1 MHSYL
6 RAIGFSEIKKEAE
19 AEKLLEEVFHDY
31 TEREIAKSENNKTV
45 FIQMKK
51 EYATDMG
58 IMLCG
63 DLDESGFHRQYYF
76 PYFNGAKVT
85 AVEDVS
91 IEKRVDGVSYA
102 GVCEDSRL
110 GVSIIFYLQNTA
122 QFRREE
128 IISKIIHRKMTAT
141 ISGLSTSGMVLFPV
155 YKNSTQQNM
164 QHSTSEKHSKLLMAA
179 KNGDQEAMESL
190 TIEDMDTYSMISRR
204 MYMEDVY
211 SIVDTFFMPYG
222 IECDQYQIMGIIQ
235 YCKPVVNSATDE
247 KIYLM
252 NVECNDLYFDI
263 CINEK
268 DLLGEPEPGRRFKG
282 NIWLQGKVNFE

>member
-6 RAIGFSEIKKEAE
+6 RAIGFSEIKNETDM
-19 AEKLLEEVFHDY
+19 EKLLDEVFHDY
-31 TEREIAKSENNKTV
+31 TEREIARGENKTV

-58 IMLCG
+58 ITICG
-63 DLDESGFHRQYYF
+63 SLDENGFHRQYYF

-85 AVEDVS
+85 PIDDVTL
-91 IEKRVDGVSYA
+91 ERRVDGVSYA
-102 GVCEDSRL
+102 GVCENCHI

-122 QFRREE
+122 EYQREE
-128 IISKIIHRKMTAT
+128 VMNKIYKRKVTAT
-141 ISGLSTSGMVLFPV
+141 LAGLSNNGMVLFPIQ
-155 YKNSTQQNM
+155 KDNHQLNQQHRM
-164 QHSTSEKHSKLLMAA
+164 TERHSKLMSAA
-179 KNGDQEAMESL
+179 KNGDEEAIESL

-204 MYMEDVY
+204 MYSEDVY

-222 IECDQYQIMGIIQ
+222 IECDQYQIMGNIE
-235 YCKPVVNSATDE
+235 YCKKVENSDTKE

-252 NVECNDLYFDI
+252 NIECNDLLFDV

-268 DLLGEPEPGRRFKG
+268 DLLGEPEVGRRFKG
-282 NIWLQGKVNFE
+282 NIWLQGKIQFE